1 MKKCPF
7 CAEQIQDEAIKCR
20 YCGSML
26 TGAPPAAPTVA
37 SGGAWLQDVRNLILQ
52 GQKIEAI
59 KLVRQQTHAGLKD
72 AKDFVEALERGE
84 SPGVPV
90 AGVVPPQSTGCTLI
104 VVAVLIGIAAAVFTF
119 FLVRR

>member
-26 TGAPPAAPTVA
+26 GTAASTSVA
-37 SGGAWLQDVRNLILQ
+37 NAGAWQQEVRNLILQ

-72 AKDFVEALERGE
+72 AKDYVEALERGE
-84 SPGVPV
+84 SP
-90 AGVVPPQSTGCTLI
+90 AAPPASAVTAQSTGCSLVI
-104 VVAVLIGIAAAVFTF
+104 LAILIGLAAALFTF
-119 FLVRR
+119 FIRR